1 MKYSEIQNIKK
12 KKKKFV
18 KKENEI
24 TKKHSEIVDKFTL
37 YQKTQNLLLG
47 ML

>member
-1 MKYSEIQNIKK
+1 MKYSEIQNI